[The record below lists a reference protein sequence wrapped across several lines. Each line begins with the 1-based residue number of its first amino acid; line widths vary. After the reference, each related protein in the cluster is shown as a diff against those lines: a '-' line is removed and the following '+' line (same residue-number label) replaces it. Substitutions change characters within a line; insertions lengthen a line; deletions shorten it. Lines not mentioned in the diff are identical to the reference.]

1 MKLKTS
7 LPFFLALCLLS
18 TAVIAQKPAA
28 KTAQKKTA
36 AKPKAAAANHG
47 LVVSLAELYFGKGEN
62 EYAGNV
68 KVLRGAMKTGDK
80 FEIITKDDKR
90 VNCTVKTI
98 QLQSNRL
105 RIEKAGKDAE
115 LLLILSVD
123 KTDAECDFGVMCA
136 LNTVKDY
143 AEFEQ
148 IKKDYKPSPSSGKK
162 GVDNSQLFSLDKE

>member
-1 MKLKTS
+1 MKLRNS
-7 LPFFLALCLLS
+7 LPFFLTLCLLG

-28 KTAQKKTA
+28 KPAPKKTA
-36 AKPKAAAANHG
+36 TKPKVAANNG
-47 LVVSLAELYFGKGEN
+47 LVVSLAKLYFGKGEN

-80 FEIITKDDKR
+80 FEIITKDDRR

-115 LLLILSVD
+115 LLLIFSVD

-148 IKKDYKPSPSSGKK
+148 IKKDYKPSPNSGKK